1 MYPYVFGQAQDLP
14 LLTRF
19 LTSTLC
25 ICYNVY
31 LMLKLLIF
39 DLDGTLADTAQDI
52 TDALNHSVEH
62 FGGKKYSVEET
73 KMMVGSGLT
82 KFFSSLVQT
91 LKGGDSPEAVEIIT
105 RSFIDFYS
113 EHMLDNTRTYPHVKE
128 TLSKL
133 TGYKMAV
140 LSNKREG
147 FSKKILDNL
156 GILECFD
163 ILWGSDSVR
172 EKKPSPIPILDL
184 MEKFGVS
191 KEETAI
197 IGDSNYDIEAG
208 RAAGIKVIGV
218 SYGFR
223 DRSYLEGSDHIING
237 FEELLEIIPKL

>member
-1 MYPYVFGQAQDLP
+1 
-14 LLTRF
+14 
-19 LTSTLC
+19 
-25 ICYNVY
+25 
-31 LMLKLLIF
+31 MLKLLIF

-52 TDALNHSVEH
+52 TDALNYCVEP

-73 KMMVGSGLT
+73 MMMVGSGLT

-91 LKGGDSPEAVEIIT
+91 LKGGDSPEALEIIT
-105 RSFIDFYS
+105 RRYIDFYS
-113 EHMLDNTRTYPHVKE
+113 VHLMDNTRLYPHVKE

-133 TGYKMAV
+133 IGYKMAI

-147 FSKKILDNL
+147 FSRKILGDL
-156 GILECFD
+156 GILEHFE

-172 EKKPSPIPILDL
+172 EKKPSPVPILNL

-197 IGDSNYDIEAG
+197 IGDSNFDVEAG

-218 SYGFR
+218 TYGFR
-223 DRSYLEGSDHIING
+223 DRSYLEGSDFIIDG
-237 FEELLEIIPKL
+237 FDKLSKIIPNM